1 MAYNSCYG
9 YGKLEFEVDEKNRME
24 VEFLRGVLEKIADYF
39 IHVEAKRLNE
49 VTELTPL
56 MHQFT
61 VIRGMK
67 YLIIAMNALR
77 NEKLTRNT
85 YGDDRVSEF
94 SNIIKNCYLAEGDD
108 PATLATE
115 GFDEKRLVTTLSLT

>member
-1 MAYNSCYG
+1 
-9 YGKLEFEVDEKNRME
+9 
-24 VEFLRGVLEKIADYF
+24 
-39 IHVEAKRLNE
+39 
-49 VTELTPL
+49 

-94 SNIIKNCYLAEGDD
+94 SNIIKNCYPAEGDD